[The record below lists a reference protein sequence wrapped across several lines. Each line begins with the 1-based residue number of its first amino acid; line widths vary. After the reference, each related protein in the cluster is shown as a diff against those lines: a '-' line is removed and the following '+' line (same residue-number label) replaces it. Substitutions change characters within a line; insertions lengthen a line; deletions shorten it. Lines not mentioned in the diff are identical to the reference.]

1 MENEYLSISS
11 ITSEPTRS
19 LTSSEINQL
28 QRNQNNVLPPLD
40 WSNCIRVLKS
50 STFSTDNI
58 RNVTFGGNVILGSF
72 TNEKII
78 NVDGVLLPSG
88 LYHSTILNSCI
99 ADGALVSRTV
109 LLSNCVLGKG
119 AAAVGCGRV
128 YSRGEQSS
136 YGNGQSISIAVETGG
151 REVMLWAD
159 MTLET
164 ASKIAGNRSDIQTIK
179 TWENR
184 VKKLTNMITFNK
196 TLLGKECVL
205 LNCPKIEDV
214 FIGSGALVEGST
226 VVNSSILS
234 SSDSNN
240 DPHATTSIVGG
251 CYIENSIVQW
261 GCACETMSIVSDSF
275 MCATSHIEKHG
286 KLLES
291 ILGPCSG
298 VAEGEVTA
306 SLVGPFVGF
315 HHQSLLIACYWPA
328 GRGNIGYGAN
338 VGSNHT
344 GKAPDQEI
352 WPGEGLFFGLATAIK
367 FPSNFTKSPYTLIAT
382 GVTTLPQRVEMPF
395 SLINSPGEIIQNISP
410 AMNEI
415 LPGWILSD
423 NLYMILRNETKF
435 LKRGK
440 KATTLSQR
448 TGHVNYDNEALRPS
462 IINMMI
468 EAREKLNK
476 VKIDECQYLDSK
488 NQGVWTSKEIQGLGK
503 NYMKESTRLKG
514 IQTYT
519 DFILYYCVRSMW
531 RALASSGISMNELL
545 HGKPPSSNSKS
556 NTAIGVLNMT
566 STIETEERGTSA
578 LDEWYDYARELTLN
592 EMKLNHMNYTVEDG
606 LLKYVEL
613 QERFAHDVLVSKQKD
628 DKRGPKVIDGY
639 KDAHGTAE
647 NNDNVVAKA
656 REDAVNERR
665 NIMNYLNSKCSKL

>member
-1 MENEYLSISS
+1 
-11 ITSEPTRS
+11 
-19 LTSSEINQL
+19 
-28 QRNQNNVLPPLD
+28 
-40 WSNCIRVLKS
+40 
-50 STFSTDNI
+50 
-58 RNVTFGGNVILGSF
+58 
-72 TNEKII
+72 
-78 NVDGVLLPSG
+78 
-88 LYHSTILNSCI
+88 
-99 ADGALVSRTV
+99 
-109 LLSNCVLGKG
+109 
-119 AAAVGCGRV
+119 
-128 YSRGEQSS
+128 
-136 YGNGQSISIAVETGG
+136 
-151 REVMLWAD
+151 
-159 MTLET
+159 
-164 ASKIAGNRSDIQTIK
+164 
-179 TWENR
+179 
-184 VKKLTNMITFNK
+184 
-196 TLLGKECVL
+196 
-205 LNCPKIEDV
+205 
-214 FIGSGALVEGST
+214 
-226 VVNSSILS
+226 
-234 SSDSNN
+234 
-240 DPHATTSIVGG
+240 
-251 CYIENSIVQW
+251 
-261 GCACETMSIVSDSF
+261 
-275 MCATSHIEKHG
+275 
-286 KLLES
+286 
-291 ILGPCSG
+291 
-298 VAEGEVTA
+298 
-306 SLVGPFVGF
+306 
-315 HHQSLLIACYWPA
+315 
-328 GRGNIGYGAN
+328 
-338 VGSNHT
+338 
-344 GKAPDQEI
+344 
-352 WPGEGLFFGLATAIK
+352 
-367 FPSNFTKSPYTLIAT
+367 LIAT